1 LCYARFFSTIK
12 LVLKVKMKKIKIL
25 VTGAT
30 GATGAPSVE
39 MLLQRGFEVRA
50 LVHKEDARSNRLK
63 KLGAE
68 IVVGDMQDMD
78 DVRLAWKGASRGY
91 FCYPLSPDLLD
102 VTVIFAQAAKEEGA
116 EFIVNMSQKQVAP
129 NVKSPATIRHF
140 LSEEVFKWTGIP
152 TVHLRPTFFSE
163 WFLYIA
169 NQIKAG
175 KLQMSFPEDTKH
187 APVAGEDL
195 ARVIVS
201 LLAEPGQHAGKVYQL
216 FGPEMLSY
224 NEIGDI
230 IGKTLGKGIVYEQVT
245 IQEMADSIG
254 WGGYEHFKNHIAN
267 VVSDNVFG
275 LPNHNNAIETIT
287 GIPPMTLG
295 SFIEKNRAAFIG

>member
-1 LCYARFFSTIK
+1 MEK
-12 LVLKVKMKKIKIL
+12 PKIL
-25 VTGAT
+25 ITGAT

-39 MLLQRGFEVRA
+39 MLISKGYQVRA

-63 KLGAE
+63 DLGAE
-68 IVVGDMQDMD
+68 IIVGDMQNLD
-78 DVRLAWKGASRGY
+78 DVRLAWKGAARGY

-129 NVKSPATIRHF
+129 TVKSPATVRHF
-140 LSEEVFKWTGIP
+140 LSEEVFNWTGIP
-152 TVHLRPTFFSE
+152 TTHLRPTFFSE

-169 NQIKAG
+169 NQIKDS
-175 KLQMSFPEDTKH
+175 KLQMAFTEDTKH

-195 ARVIVS
+195 ARTIVAILS
-201 LLAEPGQHAGKVYQL
+201 EPEEHINKVYQL

-224 NEIGDI
+224 SEIASI
-230 IGKTLGKGIVYEQVT
+230 VGKTLDRDIKYEQVS
-245 IQEMADSIG
+245 IQQMADSIG
-254 WGGYEHFKNHIAN
+254 WGGYDHFKNHIGN

-275 LPNHNNAIETIT
+275 VPNFNNTIEQLT
-287 GIPPMTLG
+287 GQRPMTLAE
-295 SFIEKNRAAFIG
+295 FIDKNRSAFAA